1 MRRKTFLVIAVILAM
16 LLTVGLPTLNV
27 AEAWGNGSTMADNG
41 QKTGTNDFGTA
52 VTAPFRAIGKLF
64 GGGKKRKPAT
74 KITEK
79 DIKKFESA
87 QVSKVNDAQT
97 PQVKNNAQ
105 TAPATTTGDD
115 SIDHLAKGR
124 EFLNTVQ
131 LNEAIAEL
139 NLAAT
144 TDKTGEAQTLLGVA
158 YDQKGLGGLAQEAFE
173 KATHA
178 PDNQAVHLSNLGYW
192 YYRRGDNDQA
202 IKYLKRAV
210 KLSPDD
216 TRIWNNLA
224 MSQIA
229 AAKFEDA
236 YKSMVHAIGEFD
248 SHVKI
253 ATRLE
258 WSGHSKAAIKH
269 LEKARA
275 LQPTSTN
282 VLADLTRLYYGAGEI
297 EKAQSA
303 RQALTA
309 LQTVATAP
317 TQK

>member
-1 MRRKTFLVIAVILAM
+1 FGQLKFQEVPTMRRKTFLVIAVILAM

-79 DIKKFESA
+79 DIKNLESA

-124 EFLNTVQ
+124 EFLNAGQ

-158 YDQKGLGGLAQEAFE
+158 YDQKGLGGL
-173 KATHA
+173 
-178 PDNQAVHLSNLGYW
+178 
-192 YYRRGDNDQA
+192 
-202 IKYLKRAV
+202 
-210 KLSPDD
+210 
-216 TRIWNNLA
+216 
-224 MSQIA
+224 
-229 AAKFEDA
+229 
-236 YKSMVHAIGEFD
+236 
-248 SHVKI
+248 
-253 ATRLE
+253 
-258 WSGHSKAAIKH
+258 
-269 LEKARA
+269 
-275 LQPTSTN
+275 
-282 VLADLTRLYYGAGEI
+282 
-297 EKAQSA
+297 
-303 RQALTA
+303 
-309 LQTVATAP
+309 
-317 TQK
+317 